1 MNLIIICSYI
11 RPQRVSMKNIF
22 RKVWGFLKPPM
33 SIKEAKKKGL
43 AYLVLIILFY
53 LVRDTILYI
62 ILPLTA
68 CNAIF

>member
-1 MNLIIICSYI
+1 
-11 RPQRVSMKNIF
+11 MKNIF